1 MKYSETI
8 SEVTHCP
15 IPRTELLKVT
25 KLENGQDG
33 GGGDSDNQ
41 GGSDAEA
48 TAGSLHVRQS
58 HTPHMSTRG

>member
-41 GGSDAEA
+41 GGS
-48 TAGSLHVRQS
+48 VMPRPRQAV
-58 HTPHMSTRG
+58 ST